1 MMIRRLSTPL
11 KVGLGAAVIGI
22 SLAVIGIMRG
32 QVPLNPLSVLLA
44 LGISGGSWG
53 LVAWAVATAAV
64 DVEQDIATAEQESNE
79 EVLS

>member
-1 MMIRRLSTPL
+1 MIRRLSTPL